1 MRVFQHNWIIK
12 GEFSIIQRGT
22 ADMQTPS
29 TTHQKST
36 MAFTVDSLMASSSP
50 ISRPPLAFPSF
61 GSFLPPP
68 SHASV
73 LQNGLLHHH
82 QSTVPFSMN
91 IRNSIP
97 LVSSTAAALMPGADS
112 IGCAAVFSS
121 AAAASLPTSLSTS
134 AGYPFHHSHPG
145 LRTHQYSPP
154 HPHPPTAPPTSQHPR
169 DLLESGSISPT
180 ADTTSV
186 DDIEPTTEIASSPG
200 KLINSFL
207 FPFYSLN
214 CLFFSVMCNLTFN
227 KQNNSVH
234 CFFAQIHQKNRFII
248 C

>member
-1 MRVFQHNWIIK
+1 
-12 GEFSIIQRGT
+12 
-22 ADMQTPS
+22 
-29 TTHQKST
+29 
-36 MAFTVDSLMASSSP
+36 MASSSP

-169 DLLESGSISPT
+169 DLLESGSVSPG

-207 FPFYSLN
+207 SPFYSPN
-214 CLFFSVMCNLTFN
+214 CSFLSAVHNLTFN
-227 KQNNSVH
+227 KQTKFCTLLFRSKWS
-234 CFFAQIHQKNRFII
+234 KNRFII
-248 C
+248 YPSKWGDTRQCYNL